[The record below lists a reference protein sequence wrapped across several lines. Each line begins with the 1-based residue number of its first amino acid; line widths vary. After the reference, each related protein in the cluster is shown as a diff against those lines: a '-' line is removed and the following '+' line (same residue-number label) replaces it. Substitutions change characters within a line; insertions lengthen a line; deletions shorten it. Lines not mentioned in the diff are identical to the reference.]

1 MQKHIPTKAKAPT
14 KAGGCARALKGSLSG
29 CDQTQ
34 PAVPQGTDRA
44 TWGTTSKS
52 TPADNLSPR
61 IANVVAKLSNPQGVA
76 TTKSKSRGNLS
87 RPPLCN
93 PNATPA
99 PGKGERIGKP
109 VPKAGRRIPHLVED
123 NLTPKGASPMG
134 ATPRKGSFNRVL
146 VLNQDR
152 TPAMPCTPARARRL
166 LSAGKA
172 AVLRFQPFM
181 VILKYNTQGKQP
193 LQLKTIPG
201 AKTAGLALTLK
212 AKTGCKVVWSAHHPS
227 KPELPRPAHN
237 DNSDSAGQGTPTPK
251 YQHGNSNEINV
262 FRGKSVAVPRQLLAD
277 PQRTWSLKQIQ
288 QAARISSGLAFRVMN
303 QLRTHH
309 LVRGGN
315 ADWRLDQP
323 QRLLQEWAAQDRL
336 HKHATLTRYLTEHT
350 DDLATLAAKL
360 MHRPNLRNI
369 AFTQWQAARI
379 QGATEN
385 LPIVSFYAHLPLA
398 ASDIDAL
405 NLRKVLRGGNVWLFQ
420 PRTPHDWPLVQTTR
434 KLPIVADHQIFLDLS
449 RAGDFVPNR
458 PDGPEQEIAQL
469 GLEAQPALPPGPSFF
484 QALEPVSLAD
494 FTGRAQPCLS
504 ATLSPKPRPTP

>member
-1 MQKHIPTKAKAPT
+1 MAQSQPFLIRDIAALQLCFRLDVLLKPHTYGTWRETDSTLVLQRPRFSYHFHPVYALRIQPDDIRIDVFQSSCKNYLFVTTLLEPQVIHACEERNHSCADLF
-14 KAGGCARALKGSLSG
+14 GNLLLQNGELCIARA
-29 CDQTQ
+29 
-34 PAVPQGTDRA
+34 
-44 TWGTTSKS
+44 
-52 TPADNLSPR
+52 
-61 IANVVAKLSNPQGVA
+61 
-76 TTKSKSRGNLS
+76 
-87 RPPLCN
+87 
-93 PNATPA
+93 
-99 PGKGERIGKP
+99 
-109 VPKAGRRIPHLVED
+109 
-123 NLTPKGASPMG
+123 
-134 ATPRKGSFNRVL
+134 
-146 VLNQDR
+146 
-152 TPAMPCTPARARRL
+152 
-166 LSAGKA
+166 
-172 AVLRFQPFM
+172 
-181 VILKYNTQGKQP
+181 Y
-193 LQLKTIPG
+193 
-201 AKTAGLALTLK
+201 
-212 AKTGCKVVWSAHHPS
+212 HHPS
-227 KPELPRPAHN
+227 KPELPQPAHN
-237 DNSDSAGQGTPTPK
+237 DNTDSAGQGTPTPK
-251 YQHGNSNEINV
+251 YQHGNSKDLNV
-262 FRGKSVAVPRQLLAD
+262 FRGKSAAVPRQLLAD
-277 PQRTWSLKQIQ
+277 PQRTWSLKQMQ

-336 HKHATLTRYLTEHT
+336 HKRATLTRYLTEHT

-469 GLEAQPALPPGPSFF
+469 GLEAQPALPPRPSFF

-494 FTGRAQPCLS
+494 FTGRAQPRQPCLS
-504 ATLSPKPRPTP
+504 ATLSPKPRPTPC